1 MALSSESMRL
11 RRRMRRGPVTDINV
25 APFVDVMLVL
35 VVVFIIAAPLLTV
48 GVPVDLPKATVDPIN
63 EEKEPLIV
71 TVDKE
76 GRLFLQ
82 EAEIEQAQLVPR
94 LVAVAAAN
102 PDLRVFVRGD
112 REINYGRVMEVMGMV
127 SEAGFAKVALIAEV
141 PIPGQ
146 QGGQAPGAP
155 QPPTGQ
161 Q

>member
-11 RRRMRRGPVTDINV
+11 RRRFRRGPVTDINV

-48 GVPVDLPKATVDPIN
+48 GVPVDLPQASVDPIN

-76 GRLFLQ
+76 GRVYLQ
-82 EAEIEQAQLVPR
+82 EAEIEQSALVPR
-94 LVAVAAAN
+94 LIAVANAN

-112 REINYGRVMEVMGMV
+112 REIDYGRVMEVMGLV

-141 PIPGQ
+141 PVPGRQ
-146 QGGQAPGAP
+146 Q
-155 QPPTGQ
+155 TQ